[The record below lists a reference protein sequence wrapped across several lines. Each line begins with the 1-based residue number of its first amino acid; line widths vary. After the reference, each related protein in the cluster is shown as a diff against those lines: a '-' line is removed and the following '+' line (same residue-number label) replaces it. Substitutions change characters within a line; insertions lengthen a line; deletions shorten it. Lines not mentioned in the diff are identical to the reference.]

1 MACIRAALRQPLD
14 RQDICT
20 ERPLPE
26 AAARLLQ
33 VEYLSEKLLSVGIR
47 VDPETVRS
55 AKDTPSEDA
64 PVPIKPP
71 HVSLP
76 PHQIVCSRQRPRE
89 QSAGIRHPEA
99 GAMDKLMGWLEAS
112 WSVRASPSKL
122 GRSPVYIQDL
132 SSG

>member
-1 MACIRAALRQPLD
+1 MLEFISIMPCVAWTGGSTMVAVSLLRWTASVSPLAAVAPVAEGPRCGLHWRSPVAGS
-14 RQDICT
+14 I
-20 ERPLPE
+20 ERHSTRIEGPLPE
-26 AAARLLQ
+26 AAAWLLQ

-76 PHQIVCSRQRPRE
+76 PHSISCSRQ
-89 QSAGIRHPEA
+89 
-99 GAMDKLMGWLEAS
+99 
-112 WSVRASPSKL
+112 
-122 GRSPVYIQDL
+122 
-132 SSG
+132 